1 MRDQYIRTGE
11 GFLLVYSMTSRRSFE
26 LINDFYEQIM
36 RVKDQD
42 NVPVIIV
49 ANKRDLEYARQ
60 VGANG
65 MFMPSQILQIN
76 VSLSR
81 GTWSCQEFWLQVYR
95 NVSENP
101 DQCGQG
107 FQWTRSGNKEIWQSL
122 FYRYYLFFS
131 LMNYLSN
138 DVDQVTRDQTI
149 SLAVIRESLAD
160 VVLAVSSFDFVSQY
174 DY

>member
-1 MRDQYIRTGE
+1 MKFHTVNSALLTMKSPSLMSTTTTLEVKNISMSFSAAMFFIYLLDILYELITSEFIFSPMRDQYIRTGE

-65 MFMPSQILQIN
+65 MFMPSQLLQIN
-76 VSLSR
+76 DSLSR
-81 GTWSCQEFWLQVYR
+81 GT
-95 NVSENP
+95 
-101 DQCGQG
+101 
-107 FQWTRSGNKEIWQSL
+107 
-122 FYRYYLFFS
+122 
-131 LMNYLSN
+131 
-138 DVDQVTRDQTI
+138 
-149 SLAVIRESLAD
+149 
-160 VVLAVSSFDFVSQY
+160 
-174 DY
+174 